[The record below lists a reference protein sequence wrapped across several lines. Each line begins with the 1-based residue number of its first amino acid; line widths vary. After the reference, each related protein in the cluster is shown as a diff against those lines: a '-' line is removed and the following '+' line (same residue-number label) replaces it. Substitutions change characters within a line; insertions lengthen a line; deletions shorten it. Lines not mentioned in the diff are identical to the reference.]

1 MIYSDIKAKVMDQLK
16 FVFKDESEFD
26 LTILDG
32 ILEELPDN
40 INSDRETFAN
50 LTETYI
56 KAAKSYK
63 DSDLEHMEHMES
75 WFWAGV
81 SFWCW
86 LDNRLTERWGIL
98 GITLKAFDK
107 KSKSHV

>member
-63 DSDLEHMEHMES
+63 DSDLDHIIWS
-75 WFWAGV
+75 ISYGPYG
-81 SFWCW
+81 
-86 LDNRLTERWGIL
+86 LKRLNFSML
-98 GITLKAFDK
+98 A
-107 KSKSHV
+107 

>member
-1 MIYSDIKAKVMDQLK
+1 MLVS
-16 FVFKDESEFD
+16 
-26 LTILDG
+26 
-32 ILEELPDN
+32 ELPDN

-75 WFWAGV
+75 
-81 SFWCW
+81 
-86 LDNRLTERWGIL
+86 
-98 GITLKAFDK
+98 
-107 KSKSHV
+107 

>member
-1 MIYSDIKAKVMDQLK
+1 MKAKVMDQLK

-50 LTETYI
+50 LTQTYI
-56 KAAKSYK
+56 NAAKSYK
-63 DSDLEHMEHMES
+63 DSDYY
-75 WFWAGV
+75 WFYTHEMALSTQTIRGHG
-81 SFWCW
+81 
-86 LDNRLTERWGIL
+86 LN
-98 GITLKAFDK
+98 ITLKAFN
-107 KSKSHV
+107 

>member
-1 MIYSDIKAKVMDQLK
+1 MDQLK

-56 KAAKSYK
+56 NAAKSYK
-63 DSDLEHMEHMES
+63 
-75 WFWAGV
+75 
-81 SFWCW
+81 
-86 LDNRLTERWGIL
+86 ERD
-98 GITLKAFDK
+98 FY
-107 KSKSHV
+107 

>member
-1 MIYSDIKAKVMDQLK
+1 MLLKINVINLYSDIKAKVMDQLK

-63 DSDLEHMEHMES
+63 DSDLKRMVR
-75 WFWAGV
+75 GY
-81 SFWCW
+81 
-86 LDNRLTERWGIL
+86 LTLSRGFFTIL
-98 GITLKAFDK
+98 
-107 KSKSHV
+107 S

>member
-1 MIYSDIKAKVMDQLK
+1 MDQLK

-63 DSDLEHMEHMES
+63 DSDLKRMVRGDLTLS
-75 WFWAGV
+75 TAKLAGV
-81 SFWCW
+81 S
-86 LDNRLTERWGIL
+86 LRY
-98 GITLKAFDK
+98 
-107 KSKSHV
+107 

>member
-1 MIYSDIKAKVMDQLK
+1 MLNNNLYSDIKAKVMDQLK

-63 DSDLEHMEHMES
+63 DSDLKRMVR
-75 WFWAGV
+75 G
-81 SFWCW
+81 
-86 LDNRLTERWGIL
+86 DLTLSRGFFTIL
-98 GITLKAFDK
+98 
-107 KSKSHV
+107 S

>member
-1 MIYSDIKAKVMDQLK
+1 MLYSDIKAKVMDQLK

-63 DSDLEHMEHMES
+63 DSDLDHIVFGDLILSRGLFSM
-75 WFWAGV
+75 
-81 SFWCW
+81 
-86 LDNRLTERWGIL
+86 LT
-98 GITLKAFDK
+98 
-107 KSKSHV
+107 